1 MRVGQAAPLH
11 RACAEQSRLGRWELV
26 VTLVLLVLL
35 LEIHLTAPEGVQG
48 EAGAA
53 TAARGR
59 GCG

>member
-26 VTLVLLVLL
+26 VTLVLLLVLL

-53 TAARGR
+53 TAGR